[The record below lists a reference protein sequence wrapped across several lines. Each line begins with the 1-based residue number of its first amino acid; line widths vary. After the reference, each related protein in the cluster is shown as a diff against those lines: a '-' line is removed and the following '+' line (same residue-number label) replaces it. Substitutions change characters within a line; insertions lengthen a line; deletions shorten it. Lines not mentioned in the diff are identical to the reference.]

1 MNLNRALHC
10 NQMIIHNEKKNTDR
24 YEKKEK
30 EDIEGEIDH
39 HENGGI
45 RG

>member
-10 NQMIIHNEKKNTDR
+10 NQMIIHRHVYEERERKK
-24 YEKKEK
+24 K
-30 EDIEGEIDH
+30 DIEGEIDD

-45 RG
+45 RE